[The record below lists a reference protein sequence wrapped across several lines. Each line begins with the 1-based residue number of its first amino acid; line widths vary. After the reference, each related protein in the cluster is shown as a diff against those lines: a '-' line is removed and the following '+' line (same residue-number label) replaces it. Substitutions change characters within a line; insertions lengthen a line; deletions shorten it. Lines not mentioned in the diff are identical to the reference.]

1 MDRFASAATIRPP
14 GDDSAVIRWNACVR
28 AIRRR
33 QLQPGLEP
41 EDTVEAWPRETD

>member
-1 MDRFASAATIRPP
+1 V

-33 QLQPGLEP
+33 QLQPGLEAEEVVDAWDR
-41 EDTVEAWPRETD
+41 EDR